1 MIKHQSANS
10 RKNYH
15 YNAYIYTD
23 TVYHSH
29 FHGNYELIYV
39 LEGSLDF
46 TLGGTA
52 DHLLRGEMILISPY
66 MVHGFTVG
74 KDARIWV
81 GVFSDEYVQAFA
93 NVHAQ
98 TQYSKFTCD
107 AKTSAQ
113 LKEQLFYEGQPE
125 QYLCIAS
132 LYTVCHLCVQ
142 NATPLQ
148 IRGELK
154 PIRGI
159 IEYISENLDN
169 DIDLSDLSAHFG
181 YEYHYFSALFHQWF
195 GMHFKAFLNVFRF
208 EKACTLLLRG
218 EDDITEIYRACGFS
232 CIRNFNRVFKQLAGC
247 TPSEYRKKGN
257 NRLPVKS

>member
-1 MIKHQSANS
+1 MIVHQPTNS

-15 YNAYIYTD
+15 YNAYVYTD

-29 FHGNYELIYV
+29 FHGNFELIYV
-39 LEGSLDF
+39 LQGCLDL
-46 TLGGTA
+46 TLGGA
-52 DHLLRGEMILISPY
+52 GDSLLQGEMILISPY

-74 KDARIWV
+74 KNSRIWV

-93 NVHAQ
+93 NLHAQ
-98 TQYSKFTCD
+98 TQYSKFSCD
-107 AKTSAQ
+107 TATAAL
-113 LKEQLFYEGQPE
+113 LKEQLFFEGQPE

-132 LYTVCHLCVQ
+132 LYTVCHLCIK
-142 NATPLQ
+142 NAVPLQ
-148 IRGELK
+148 VRGELN

-169 DIDLSDLSAHFG
+169 DVNLRDLSARFG

-195 GMHFKAFLNVFRF
+195 GMNFKAFLNVFRF
-208 EKACTLLLRG
+208 EKACTLLLQ
-218 EDDITEIYRACGFS
+218 DDKDITEIHRACGFS

-247 TPSEYRKKGN
+247 TPSEYRKSAAERSLSKG
-257 NRLPVKS
+257 